1 MNYVTNYIIVSKK
14 NTATASFKK
23 TQQMRRL
30 TPKLSKKGLDVV
42 TSQFYKQVILYQFK
56 KLSYPFNK

>member
-23 TQQMRRL
+23 NTTNEKVNAQTKQKRSWRC
-30 TPKLSKKGLDVV
+30 DVA
-42 TSQFYKQVILYQFK
+42 IL
-56 KLSYPFNK
+56 